1 MAIPLTI
8 ARRHFLSHHKF
19 GYISFIGIV
28 AICGLAIGVAA
39 LILTIAILN
48 GFENEIKTKLLG
60 FDAHIRLRLVYPG
73 AIDSTMIVQQTL
85 DRIPEI
91 KSYVPYV
98 HGGAMIRHAQE
109 TEGIIVEGLREE
121 DLKRTLQVE
130 RFLQRG
136 RPQLSLVD
144 NRKGILLGS
153 KLAQQLGVGLQ
164 DELYLFTFRRSGLFR
179 QPRFLRFTVTGIYSS
194 GIAEYDD
201 IFVYIDLTAA
211 QQLFD
216 LGTSFTGYQI
226 ILKDPAMIDPVTER
240 INAELGYPHNALSWN
255 DLHANLFE
263 WLRVQRFPIVL
274 IFGLIA
280 IVALFNIVS
289 SLMMIVIEKT
299 RDIGILKSLGLPN
312 RDIARIFLYEGLI
325 IGIVGA
331 LLGSLL
337 ALGLGWLQHKYQLIA
352 LPAEVYFMN
361 SLPVMLRL
369 GDFLVIGL
377 LGVLSAALATI
388 YPARKAAHLSPSEAI
403 QYE

>member
-1 MAIPLTI
+1 MAVPLTI
-8 ARRHFLSHHKF
+8 ARRHLLSRHKF

-28 AICGLAIGVAA
+28 ATSGLAIGIAA

-60 FDAHIRLRLVYPG
+60 FDAHIRVRLIYPN
-73 AIDSTMIVQQTL
+73 AMDSTAIVQQTL
-85 DRIPEI
+85 ARIPEI

-98 HGGAMIRHAQE
+98 HGGAMIRHAQD
-109 TEGIIVEGLREE
+109 TEGIIVEGLRDE
-121 DLKRTLQVE
+121 DLKTTLQVE
-130 RFLQRG
+130 HFLQRG
-136 RPQLSLVD
+136 TLQLSLPD
-144 NRKGILLGS
+144 NRNGILLGS
-153 KLAQQLGVGLQ
+153 KLAQQLGVDLG
-164 DELYLFTFRRSGLFR
+164 DELFLFTFQRSGFLR
-179 QPRFLRFTVTGIYSS
+179 QPRFKRFKVTGIYSS

-201 IFVYIDLTAA
+201 IFVYVNLPAA

-216 LGTSFTGYQI
+216 LGTGFTGYQI
-226 ILKDPAMIDPVTER
+226 ILHDPAAIDPVTAR
-240 INAELGYPHNALSWN
+240 INADLGYPYHAMSWN

-263 WLRVQRFPIVL
+263 WLKVQRIPIVL

-312 RDIARIFLYEGLI
+312 WDIARIFLYEGLI
-325 IGIVGA
+325 IGFAGA
-331 LLGSLL
+331 LFGSLL
-337 ALGLGWLQHKYQLIA
+337 ALGLGWLQNRYQLIA
-352 LPAEVYFMN
+352 LPADVYFMN

-369 GDFLVIGL
+369 ADFIVISL
-377 LGVLSAALATI
+377 FGVLSAAIATV
-388 YPARKAAHLSPSEAI
+388 YPARKAAQLSPSEAI